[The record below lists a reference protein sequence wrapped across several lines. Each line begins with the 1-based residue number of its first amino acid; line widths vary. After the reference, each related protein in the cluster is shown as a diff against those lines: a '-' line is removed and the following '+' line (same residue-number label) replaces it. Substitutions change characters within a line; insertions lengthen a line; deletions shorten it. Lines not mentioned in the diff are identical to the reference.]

1 MTEDIKVGIITALR
15 AHVHELPNDDSEI
28 ACKLRYLTEVE
39 IDPIES
45 TEEYYK
51 IYTATGAQGFCL
63 KTSVEIKE

>member
-45 TEEYYK
+45 TEE
-51 IYTATGAQGFCL
+51 
-63 KTSVEIKE
+63 